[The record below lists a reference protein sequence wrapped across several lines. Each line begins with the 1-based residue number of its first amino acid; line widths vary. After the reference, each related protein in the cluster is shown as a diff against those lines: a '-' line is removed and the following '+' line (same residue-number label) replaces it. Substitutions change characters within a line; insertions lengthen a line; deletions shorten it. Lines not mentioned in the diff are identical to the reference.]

1 MILLL
6 NTFLLSQFMD
16 LIMTVENAD
25 DFSDNFFVL
34 LAMLISCC
42 KLFSMLANRKNIIKF
57 TNILT
62 EKPCKPLKSNEI
74 KILSKFDKH
83 IETNTWRFVY
93 LVIVTFSFIVLT
105 SLSLNFRKRKLTY
118 RAWLPFNYS
127 STTMFYLTYSHQL
140 LSLFAGGF
148 LNVGCDTLI
157 CGLLVHISCQIEIL
171 AYRLREIMSSK
182 NILPDCV
189 RQHYNIFKLAFIINA
204 TFRLIISIQF
214 MISMLIVCFSLYQLT
229 KTTVKAKFIELT
241 LYMICMLTQ
250 IFLYCWYGNEVK
262 LKSRQLVD
270 DIFEMEWLSLDK
282 SKKKS
287 LMIIMKRAIV
297 PIQITSAYIIPINLD
312 SFMGVC
318 IISFYY
324 RSEIGTEKY
333 MQTDYFIRNFTENF
347 YATLA
352 SVVSCSKMFSLLV
365 NRNNINMLTNKLIKD
380 PYKPLEIDEINIR
393 YKFDRLIHTNT
404 LCYTILVEST
414 CICIT
419 MTSLLMEFRKGH
431 LTYRAWIPYNY
442 HSSTIIFCLTYAHQL
457 ISLTAGSLVNVA
469 CDSLI
474 CGLLVHICCQFEI
487 LEYRL
492 NKISKDSEVLRDCV
506 RHHDSI
512 FEYAIKL
519 NDKFKMTIAM
529 QFMVSTMVVCS
540 NLYQMTKS
548 TSLNASILPLLLY
561 MSCMLTQ
568 IFIYCWY
575 GNEVKL
581 KSIQLLDNIFRMD
594 WVSLDKNHKESLL
607 IIMNRA
613 AVPIEFTSA
622 YVLSMN
628 LDSFVGLL
636 KTSYSAYNILK
647 QV

>member
-1 MILLL
+1 MHILQLTFKLLTIFGCWRPNSWSSLHKRIVYHIYSIIMILLL

-34 LAMLISCC
+34 LAILISCC

-93 LVIVTFSFIVLT
+93 LAIVTVSFIVLT

-127 STTMFYLTYSHQL
+127 STTMFCLTYSHQL
-140 LSLFAGGF
+140 LSLCAGGF
-148 LNVGCDTLI
+148 LNVACDTLI

-241 LYMICMLTQ
+241 LYMMCMLTQ

-312 SFMGVC
+312 SFMG
-318 IISFYY
+318 
-324 RSEIGTEKY
+324 
-333 MQTDYFIRNFTENF
+333 
-347 YATLA
+347 
-352 SVVSCSKMFSLLV
+352 
-365 NRNNINMLTNKLIKD
+365 
-380 PYKPLEIDEINIR
+380 
-393 YKFDRLIHTNT
+393 
-404 LCYTILVEST
+404 
-414 CICIT
+414 
-419 MTSLLMEFRKGH
+419 
-431 LTYRAWIPYNY
+431 
-442 HSSTIIFCLTYAHQL
+442 
-457 ISLTAGSLVNVA
+457 
-469 CDSLI
+469 
-474 CGLLVHICCQFEI
+474 
-487 LEYRL
+487 
-492 NKISKDSEVLRDCV
+492 
-506 RHHDSI
+506 
-512 FEYAIKL
+512 
-519 NDKFKMTIAM
+519 
-529 QFMVSTMVVCS
+529 
-540 NLYQMTKS
+540 
-548 TSLNASILPLLLY
+548 
-561 MSCMLTQ
+561 
-568 IFIYCWY
+568 
-575 GNEVKL
+575 
-581 KSIQLLDNIFRMD
+581 
-594 WVSLDKNHKESLL
+594 
-607 IIMNRA
+607 
-613 AVPIEFTSA
+613 
-622 YVLSMN
+622 
-628 LDSFVGLL
+628 LL
-636 KTSYSAYNILK
+636 KTSYSTYNLLQK
-647 QV
+647 MRE